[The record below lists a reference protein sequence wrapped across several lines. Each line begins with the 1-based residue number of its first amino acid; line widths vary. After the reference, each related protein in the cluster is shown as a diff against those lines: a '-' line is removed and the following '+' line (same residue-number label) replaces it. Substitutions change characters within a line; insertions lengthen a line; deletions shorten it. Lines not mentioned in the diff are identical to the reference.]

1 MILLSD
7 IFMSE
12 PQPSKLPIY
21 IASISLVVMLVIA
34 STVGYF
40 YVQTRSELSTLQG
53 RFDNLQSRL
62 ENLGQT
68 QSEGTLAHGVYVGV
82 EQSVVQVLNMQRG
95 TNGLTLSARGTGF
108 TYDGGGHIITNEHV
122 VAGADAVEVSFL
134 DGTTI
139 MTVVVGTD
147 IYSDLAVLK
156 VQTSPA
162 ELKPVTL
169 GNSSQL
175 LVGETIYAVGAPFG
189 LGWSLTQ
196 GIVSQIGRS
205 LPTTGGYVI
214 PGEIQVDAAI
224 NPGNSGG
231 PLLNSLGEVVG
242 VNEAIESQTGQFSG
256 VGFAIPSNLVK
267 RVVPLLIRTG
277 HYDHPWLGVAG
288 IDVTSSIAE
297 KLKLPETRGFLVTSV
312 MSSSPAEKAGVLGGN
327 TMVVIEGNNVTIGGD
342 VITGIDGRNVNKL
355 EDMLYYIEY
364 FKNPGDKVV
373 LNIIRDNKALTVEVA
388 LGARPAPS
396 SP

>member
-1 MILLSD
+1 
-7 IFMSE
+7 MSE
-12 PQPSKLPIY
+12 LQPSKLRIHL
-21 IASISLVVMLVIA
+21 ASISLVVMLVIA
-34 STVGYF
+34 GMVGYF
-40 YVQTRSELSTLQG
+40 YVQTRSQLSTLQG
-53 RFDNLQSRL
+53 RFDNLQSL
-62 ENLGQT
+62 VEKLNQT
-68 QSEGTLAHGVYVGV
+68 QSEGAGAHGVYVGV

-108 TYDGGGHIITNEHV
+108 TYDGDGHIITNDHV
-122 VAGADAVEVSFL
+122 VAGADAVEVGFL

-139 MTVVVGTD
+139 TTVVVGTD
-147 IYSDLAVLK
+147 VYSDLAVLK
-156 VQTSPA
+156 VQTSPG

-175 LVGETIYAVGAPFG
+175 LVGEAIYAVGAPFG

-267 RVVPLLIRTG
+267 RVAPSLIRTG

-288 IDVTSSIAE
+288 TDVTSSIAE
-297 KLKLPETRGFLVTSV
+297 KLNLPETRGFLVTSV
-312 MSSSPAEKAGVLGGN
+312 MNSSPAEKAGVRGGN
-327 TMVVIEGNNVTIGGD
+327 TMTIIEGSNVTLGGD

-355 EDMLYYIEY
+355 EDILYYIEY
-364 FKNPGDKVV
+364 FKNPGDKIV
-373 LNIIRDNKALTVEVA
+373 LNIIRNNEALTVEVA

>member
-1 MILLSD
+1 
-7 IFMSE
+7 MSE
-12 PQPSKLPIY
+12 PQPSKLRINV
-21 IASISLVVMLVIA
+21 ASISLVVMLVIA
-34 STVGYF
+34 GTLGYF
-40 YVQTRSELSTLQG
+40 YFQTRSQLNTLQG
-53 RFDNLQSRL
+53 RFDNLQSL
-62 ENLGQT
+62 MEKLNQT
-68 QSEGTLAHGVYVGV
+68 QGEGVGAHQIYLGV
-82 EQSVVQVLNMQRG
+82 EQSVVQVLNMQKG
-95 TNGLTLSARGTGF
+95 TNGLALAAQGTGF
-108 TYDGGGHIITNEHV
+108 TYDGDGHIITNNHV
-122 VAGADAVEVSFL
+122 VAGADAVEVRFL
-134 DGTTI
+134 DGATI
-139 MTVVVGTD
+139 TTVVVGTD
-147 IYSDLAVLK
+147 VYSDLAVLR
-156 VQTSPA
+156 VQASPG

-175 LVGETIYAVGAPFG
+175 LVGETIFAIGAPFG

-205 LPTTGGYVI
+205 LPSTGGYVI

-256 VGFAIPSNLVK
+256 VGFVIPSNLVK
-267 RVVPLLIRTG
+267 RVVPSLIRTG

-288 IDVTSSIAE
+288 TDVTSSIAE
-297 KLKLPETRGFLVTSV
+297 ALKLPETRGFLVASV
-312 MSSSPAEKAGVLGGN
+312 MNGSPAEKAGVRGGN
-327 TMVVIEGNNVTIGGD
+327 TITVIEGSNVTTGGD
-342 VITGIDGRNVNKL
+342 VITGIDGRNVTKL

-364 FKNPGDKVV
+364 FKSPGDKVV
-373 LNIIRDNKALTVEVA
+373 LNIIRDNRPLTVEVT

>member
-1 MILLSD
+1 
-7 IFMSE
+7 
-12 PQPSKLPIY
+12 
-21 IASISLVVMLVIA
+21 MLVIA
-34 STVGYF
+34 GTVGYF
-40 YVQTRSELSTLQG
+40 YVQTRTQLSTLQG
-53 RFDNLQSRL
+53 RLDNLQSSL
-62 ENLGQT
+62 EKLGQT
-68 QSEGTLAHGVYVGV
+68 QSEGAGAHVVYVGV
-82 EQSVVQVLNMQRG
+82 EQSVVEVLNMQSG
-95 TNGLTLSARGTGF
+95 TSGLTLSASGTGF
-108 TYDGGGHIITNEHV
+108 TYDGDGHIITNEHV

-147 IYSDLAVLK
+147 VYSDLAVLK
-156 VQTSPA
+156 VQTSPGN
-162 ELKPVTL
+162 LKPVTL

-175 LVGETIYAVGAPFG
+175 LVGQTIYAVGAPFG

-231 PLLNSLGEVVG
+231 PLLNALGEVVG

-267 RVVPLLIRTG
+267 RVVPSLIRTG

-288 IDVTSSIAE
+288 TDVTSPIAE
-297 KLKLPETRGFLVTSV
+297 ELQLPKTRGFLVTSV
-312 MSSSPAEKAGVLGGN
+312 VSGSPAEKAGVRGGN

-355 EDMLYYIEY
+355 EDMLYYLEY

-373 LNIIRDNKALTVEVA
+373 LNIIRDNKALTVEVT